1 MSYYIPQGFLKLFFF
16 LLLSRSKWQRLGFT
30 VKKGRVVGL
39 LLFFLLLFAFTSF
52 KELNYKKITCQT
64 SLLTPFNVFILRSS
78 ISFSLDSSDFTEFN
92 SRSWLCI
99 SYLKGDKIINSW
111 IKIVR
116 TMSLFVRR
124 SENFRN
130 NNYKSLFIDGAKLL
144 FNTNIYKRIL
154 AETHK
159 QLYRS

>member
-1 MSYYIPQGFLKLFFF
+1 
-16 LLLSRSKWQRLGFT
+16 
-30 VKKGRVVGL
+30 
-39 LLFFLLLFAFTSF
+39 
-52 KELNYKKITCQT
+52 
-64 SLLTPFNVFILRSS
+64 
-78 ISFSLDSSDFTEFN
+78 
-92 SRSWLCI
+92 
-99 SYLKGDKIINSW
+99 
-111 IKIVR
+111 
-116 TMSLFVRR
+116 MSLFVRR